1 MGDEILITLAVAP
14 VVPPVIFSPLVNVPD
29 EFVKVNCGATASVDA
44 SSESNTATTLNTSA
58 RPSEIVASEGRVPKA
73 SVVPETTFTC
83 FIRLT
88 VLLF

>member
-1 MGDEILITLAVAP
+1 MLIILPDAP
-14 VVPPVIFSPLVNVPD
+14 VVPPVIFSPRVNVPAAL
-29 EFVKVNCGATASVDA
+29 VIVICGANASVDA
-44 SSESNTATTLNTSA
+44 PSESNTATTLNTSA

-73 SVVPETTFTC
+73 SVVPETTFSC